1 MKQNTPTPDIPASLD
16 PIGAI
21 HAEAEKAK
29 RSPNKV
35 GIMSVKPAN
44 QWVDDAL
51 QEPDPERYFHGLLV
65 EKECTVIIAASNTGK
80 SIFTTQLAEDV
91 ARLHKV
97 LYLDCELSAKQF
109 QMRYVEE
116 ESKLIHRF
124 PDNLLRA
131 ELRPED
137 ILDTD
142 MEQAILDSIAAAAE
156 ELGIR
161 HFFVDNITF
170 LLNDSEKGEAAG
182 AFMKKILA
190 LKKKYGLTMVIVGH
204 SPKREPRTPMTQN
217 DLAGSAKLMNFFD
230 AGIAIGRSAK
240 DNSLRYVKQVKVRTG
255 KHIYDGEKV
264 ILYRLDQVQG
274 YTQFVFQ
281 DYAREA
287 DHLRVKNEITEA
299 EDMQEIIDL
308 DAQDKTVRQIA
319 EITGFAPT
327 TVHRKLKKARELGYM
342 PSSVS
347 VSNDADRSVPFHNGV
362 EQAEQPEQQRLP
374 YKDE

>member
-1 MKQNTPTPDIPASLD
+1 MARPGNNGDIPASLD

-21 HAEAEKAK
+21 RAEAEKAM
-29 RSPNKV
+29 RSPDKV
-35 GIMSVKPAN
+35 GIMSIKSAN
-44 QWVDDAL
+44 QWVDDAML
-51 QEPDPERYFHGLLV
+51 EPDPEIYFHGLLV
-65 EKECTVIIAASNTGK
+65 ERECTVIIAASNTGK
-80 SIFTTQLAEDV
+80 SIFTTQVAEDV
-91 ARLHKV
+91 ARSHKV

-109 QMRYVEE
+109 QMRYVEKE
-116 ESKLIHRF
+116 TQAIHRF

-182 AFMKKILA
+182 VFMKKILA

-240 DNSLRYVKQVKVRTG
+240 DTKLRYVKQVKVRTG
-255 KHIYDGEKV
+255 KHEYDAEKV
-264 ILYRLDQVQG
+264 ILYRLEQVQG

-299 EDMQEIIDL
+299 EDMQELIDL
-308 DAQDKTVRQIA
+308 EAQNKTVRQIA
-319 EITGFAPT
+319 EETGFAPT
-327 TVHRKLKKARELGYM
+327 TVHRKLKKAKQLGYI

-347 VSNDADRSVPFHNGV
+347 TSDDDGCSVPFHSGA
-362 EQAEQPEQQRLP
+362 EQAEQTERRLP
-374 YKDE
+374 FKDE

>member
-1 MKQNTPTPDIPASLD
+1 MNQTQDMPASLD

-21 HAEAEKAK
+21 RAEAEKAK
-29 RSPNKV
+29 RAPNKV
-35 GIMSVKPAN
+35 GIMSVKSAN
-44 QWVDDAL
+44 QWVDDAMA
-51 QEPDPERYFHGLLV
+51 EPNPERYFHGLLV
-65 EKECTVIIAASNTGK
+65 ERECTVIIASSNTGK
-80 SIFTTQLAEDV
+80 SIFTTQVAEDV
-91 ARLHKV
+91 ARKHKV

-116 ESKLIHRF
+116 NTNVIHRF
-124 PDNLLRA
+124 PENLLRA

-137 ILDTD
+137 IVDTD

-156 ELGIR
+156 DLGIR

-240 DNSLRYVKQVKVRTG
+240 DSSLRYVKQVKVRTG
-255 KHIYDGEKV
+255 KHEFDAEKV
-264 ILYRLDQVQG
+264 ILYRLEQVQG

-299 EDMQEIIDL
+299 EDLQELIDL
-308 DAQDKTVRQIA
+308 EAQNKTVRQIA
-319 EITGFAPT
+319 EETGFAPT
-327 TVHRKLKKARELGYM
+327 TVHRKLKKAKQLGYI

-347 VSNDADRSVPFHNGV
+347 TTDDSDGSVPFRGEV
-362 EQAEQPEQQRLP
+362 EQAEQTDQRLP
-374 YKDE
+374 FKDN